1 MLPHVLRW
9 VVDIDDMLLLLF
21 YRLVTNGLRRQVLLH
36 DGEVQVDWQFLDLGG
51 VFSRHLSWRYLI
63 PR

>member
-1 MLPHVLRW
+1 
-9 VVDIDDMLLLLF
+9 
-21 YRLVTNGLRRQVLLH
+21 VLLH

>member
-21 YRLVTNGLRRQVLLH
+21 YRLATNGLWRPVLLH
-36 DGEVQVDWQFLDLGG
+36 DDEVQVDLQFLDLGG
-51 VFSRHLSWRYLI
+51 VFSRHSS
-63 PR
+63 